1 MSGIEVA
8 GLLLGAFPL
17 LISALEHY
25 RQSEEV
31 LEDWWQIKKE
41 YKKCKNELLLQEMA
55 FENNLERFL
64 LPLVVGDDEIAALIA
79 EPGGMKWKDPALE
92 DKLKIRLPKS
102 YELFL
107 DTIQDIKSTVDG
119 LKDELGV
126 SREGFQK
133 GLNPEVDQVG
143 FQVSVE
149 NHCH

>member
-1 MSGIEVA
+1 MQERAISSRTGIREKSG
-8 GLLLGAFPL
+8 
-17 LISALEHY
+17 
-25 RQSEEV
+25 
-31 LEDWWQIKKE
+31 
-41 YKKCKNELLLQEMA
+41 
-55 FENNLERFL
+55 RFL

-79 EPGGMKWKDPALE
+79 EPGGKKWKDPALE
-92 DKLKIRLPKS
+92 DKLKSRLPKS

-119 LKDELGV
+119 LEDELGV
-126 SREGFQK
+126 SREAFQK